1 MDIPDHPDSHGWF
14 DLPRKAGKDLIAK
27 AISKIPGVGNLM
39 SKLYSRQYELGQ
51 GLPKHQY
58 NDGGKLQ
65 WAYLN
70 T

>member
-1 MDIPDHPDSHGWF
+1 MDIPDHPHSHGWF

-27 AISKIPGVGNLM
+27 AIHKIPGVGNLM